1 MPKQEQTR
9 NETELQKQ
17 AFEYYFALGW
27 KRRYADV
34 AAKYEVSASTIKNW
48 SRWFR
53 WQQRVEERDAET
65 TRAVV
70 AKNQASAAD
79 QRERDFKM
87 CDLIQRSGIKNIL
100 EGRCKV
106 GPKDMLAATQ
116 IRQRLEE
123 SALEAAEAEGKS
135 ASTRNVFLIL
145 DNGRG
150 DCTLP
155 HESSDQGQEDADQL
169 TENQQPE
176 RDDHR
181 AGQTE
186 TA

>member
-1 MPKQEQTR
+1 MPSQEQTR

-17 AFEYYFALGW
+17 AFEFYYALGW
-27 KRRYADV
+27 KRRYAVV
-34 AAKYEVSASTIKNW
+34 ARKCEVSVSTIKNW

-53 WQQRVEERDAET
+53 WQHRVEELDAET
-65 TRAVV
+65 TKVVV
-70 AKNQASAAD
+70 ARNRASATD

-87 CDLIQRSGIKNIL
+87 YDLIQRMGIKNIL
-100 EGRCKV
+100 DGRSKV
-106 GPKDMLAATQ
+106 GPKDVLLAAQ
-116 IRQRLEE
+116 NRQRLEE

-155 HESSDQGQEDADQL
+155 HESSDQGQEDADEL
-169 TENQQPE
+169 TKNQQPE
-176 RDDHR
+176 RDDLC
-181 AGQTE
+181 AGRTE

>member
-9 NETELQKQ
+9 NESELQKQ
-17 AFEYYFALGW
+17 AFEYYYALGW
-27 KRRYADV
+27 KRRYAVV
-34 AAKYEVSASTIKNW
+34 ARKCEVSVSTIKNW

-53 WQQRVEERDAET
+53 WQQRVGERDAET

-87 CDLIQRSGIKNIL
+87 FDLIQRKGLKDL
-100 EGRCKV
+100 VEGRSKV
-106 GPKDMLAATQ
+106 APKDMLAAAQ
-116 IRQRLEE
+116 LRQRLEE
-123 SALEAAEAEGKS
+123 KAQEEAEAEGKS
-135 ASTRNVFLIL
+135 ASTRNVFLML

-155 HESSDQGQEDADQL
+155 HENSDQGQEDADQL
-169 TENQQPE
+169 KENQQPE

-181 AGQTE
+181 AEQKE